1 MLILRLE
8 TMKKTQ
14 EIQEQLQKLTENL
27 VERSPFFAFWTPA
40 NITPELSKKFL
51 LSFDVLVNSF
61 PSLIAAGASRMED
74 ENSRAVLSV
83 NLYQECGEGNLDRTH
98 HAIYRKFL
106 KTAGFDLTSLP
117 ENPFAIN
124 WKNRLLDYLQQAETG
139 SVLGA
144 LAAGEFL
151 AQPALGRLY
160 PILKDHYPQADS
172 EYFTKHLTLETEH
185 VEEITTLI
193 ASFAKK
199 EQGLEEVVRG
209 FEFGLSVWETYFN
222 HLHHYTTGNLLPF
235 MAQH

>member
-1 MLILRLE
+1 
-8 TMKKTQ
+8 MKNKQ
-14 EIQEQLQKLTENL
+14 EIQEQLQKLTEDL
-27 VERSPFFAFWTPA
+27 VERSPFFSFWTPA
-40 NITPELSKKFL
+40 NITPEFSKKFL

-74 ENSRAVLSV
+74 ENSRTVLAV

-106 KTAGFDLTSLP
+106 QTAGFDLTSLP

-151 AQPALGRLY
+151 A
-160 PILKDHYPQADS
+160 
-172 EYFTKHLTLETEH
+172 
-185 VEEITTLI
+185 
-193 ASFAKK
+193 
-199 EQGLEEVVRG
+199 
-209 FEFGLSVWETYFN
+209 
-222 HLHHYTTGNLLPF
+222 
-235 MAQH
+235 